1 MSGPSQRAAE
11 RQAAR
16 RTGSTRPSGP
26 TTARR
31 TSSSTARTTAT
42 GKAGPAKGAA
52 TKPGATKPG
61 AAKAGPSKARP
72 LAGAAAAMRDRPSLT
87 GRAVVLAAVFALLV
101 LSLAVPT
108 RELVH
113 QRAEIN
119 ALRAGN
125 AAAQSRVDELTIR
138 QERLADPAYV
148 TSLIRERLH
157 YVLPGEVGYV
167 VLDPSEAPA
176 PSKVKPGAATATWYS
191 ALWSSVET
199 ADGAGLPASGPAPIV
214 LPSNAPR

>member
-16 RTGSTRPSGP
+16 RSGSTRPAGP

-31 TSSSTARTTAT
+31 PATTAARRTTAASAT
-42 GKAGPAKGAA
+42 ASTAGASASGRK
-52 TKPGATKPG
+52 
-61 AAKAGPSKARP
+61 RP
-72 LAGAAAAMRDRPSLT
+72 LSGAAAAVRDRPSLT
-87 GRAVVLAAVFALLV
+87 GRAVVLAGVVALLV
-101 LSLAVPT
+101 FTLAVPT
-108 RELVH
+108 RELLH

-119 ALRAGN
+119 ALRSDN
-125 AAAQSRVDELTIR
+125 AATQSRVDELTVR
-138 QERLADPAYV
+138 QERLQDPAYI

-176 PSKVKPGAATATWYS
+176 PSKATSSSAGSPWYS
-191 ALWSSVET
+191 ALWTSVQ
-199 ADGAGLPASGPAPIV
+199 AVDGAGGAPAGPAPIV
-214 LPSNAPR
+214 VRPNAPR

>member
-16 RTGSTRPSGP
+16 RAGATRPAGP

-31 TSSSTARTTAT
+31 HSSRPTT
-42 GKAGPAKGAA
+42 GAA
-52 TKPGATKPG
+52 KPAMGMAGSAKPGAG
-61 AAKAGPSKARP
+61 KARP
-72 LAGAAAAMRDRPSLT
+72 LSGAAAAMRDRPSLT
-87 GRAVVLAAVFALLV
+87 GRAVVLAAVLALLV
-101 LSLAVPT
+101 LTLAVPT

-119 ALRAGN
+119 ALRADN
-125 AAAQSRVDELTIR
+125 TAAQSRVDELTIR
-138 QERLADPAYV
+138 QERLQDPAYL

-176 PSKVKPGAATATWYS
+176 PSRLKPGSATTTWYS

-199 ADGAGLPASGPAPIV
+199 ADGAGVPATGPAPIV

>member
-16 RTGSTRPSGP
+16 RSPSTR
-26 TTARR
+26 TRR
-31 TSSSTARTTAT
+31 SATVPPAHRSTQAGSSTASGT
-42 GKAGPAKGAA
+42 KA
-52 TKPGATKPG
+52 G
-61 AAKAGPSKARP
+61 AAKGRLLS
-72 LAGAAAAMRDRPSLT
+72 GAAAAVRDRPSLT
-87 GRAVVLAAVFALLV
+87 GRAVILAGVLALLV
-101 LSLAVPT
+101 FTLAVPA
-108 RELVH
+108 RELIH
-113 QRAEIN
+113 QRADIN
-119 ALRAGN
+119 ALRAEN

-138 QERLADPAYV
+138 EERLQDPAYV

-176 PSKVKPGAATATWYS
+176 PTAKKKAATVVPWYGQ
-191 ALWSSVET
+191 LWDSVQT
-199 ADGAGLPASGPAPIV
+199 ADHAVAPDAPTPIV

>member
-1 MSGPSQRAAE
+1 MTGPAQRAAA

-16 RTGSTRPSGP
+16 RSSSVRTGAGHPG
-26 TTARR
+26 TTR
-31 TSSSTARTTAT
+31 TSTSAR
-42 GKAGPAKGAA
+42 G
-52 TKPGATKPG
+52 
-61 AAKAGPSKARP
+61 RV
-72 LAGAAAAMRDRPSLT
+72 GAAAAAVRDRPSLT

>member
-16 RTGSTRPSGP
+16 RSPSTRP
-26 TTARR
+26 RR
-31 TSSSTARTTAT
+31 SATVPPAHRSTQAGSSTAPGT
-42 GKAGPAKGAA
+42 KA
-52 TKPGATKPG
+52 GATKG
-61 AAKAGPSKARP
+61 RS
-72 LAGAAAAMRDRPSLT
+72 LSGAAAAVRDRPSLT
-87 GRAVVLAAVFALLV
+87 GRAVILAGVLALLV
-101 LSLAVPT
+101 FTLAVPA
-108 RELVH
+108 RELIH
-113 QRAEIN
+113 QRADIN
-119 ALRAGN
+119 ALRAEN

-138 QERLADPAYV
+138 EERLQDPAYV

-176 PSKVKPGAATATWYS
+176 PTAKKKAATVVPWYGQ
-191 ALWSSVET
+191 LWDSVQT
-199 ADGAGLPASGPAPIV
+199 ADHAVAPDAPTPIV